1 MRSMRIAPV
10 FAALVFSM
18 SAFPL
23 RAQDSSP
30 STPQAPPMAMTQSC
44 EHHQAMVAALAS
56 IEKLVAETN
65 ASKDVA
71 NLQNALDQIGSQVT
85 KMQEN
90 MNKCSGMMDKMK
102 KMKSMPPAGTGG
114 PEHH

>member
-1 MRSMRIAPV
+1 MKSMSIATV
-10 FAALVFSM
+10 FAAFVFSM
-18 SAFPL
+18 PL
-23 RAQDSSP
+23 SHLLAQDNP
-30 STPQAPPMAMTQSC
+30 PPTPQAPRMAMMQSC
-44 EHHQAMVAALAS
+44 EHHPAMAAALAS

-65 ASKDVA
+65 ASKDVSK
-71 NLQNALDQIGSQVT
+71 LQSALDQIGSQVT